1 MNQGYSA
8 KKGRAFCC
16 SLSGL
21 NLAFSRPA
29 RWASF
34 FQSLGLFFLSLI
46 LIFSFFSQA
55 KLLYASDPSAEPG
68 FMPLHLP
75 DREKL
80 PSSSDSFFGPDLNP
94 VSLSTQERLVC
105 SPDSSFPFSLE
116 SGAKQSFQAQSSP
129 DWPRLVPQIRQ
140 FIETSMKEMGVP
152 GLALAVVHDQKIVLV
167 EGFGFREVSQQI
179 PVTPT
184 TRFVLGSTTKAFT
197 TLAMA
202 MLVDEG
208 KMSWDEP
215 VRTYLPEFALKDEW
229 ATLRA
234 TPRDLVTH
242 RTGLPRHD
250 LVWSGASLSPEE
262 IVRVLRF
269 LEPSRDF
276 RSAYQY
282 NNLMFITAGVLVSRV
297 AGLPWE
303 DFLKQ
308 KIFLPLGM
316 KNSGCTL
323 SEYLSSAEYSLAYSR
338 RGEKFEPIAFPSPEK
353 KIMFGPRASGSVF
366 STAEDMVRW
375 LLFQLNEGE
384 IEGRRL
390 ISRARFREMH
400 TPQIVRPA
408 SPEEAP
414 EIEHPSYGL
423 GWMIDAYRGH
433 YRVHHGGSTMGFS
446 SYVVLFPREKFGVA
460 ILSNLNSNLPAILC
474 HYISDLALN
483 LPPVDWKKK
492 LSSRAGTP
500 PSPRTAPASEAKPV
514 RPLTD
519 YAGEYIHPAYGL
531 IKIEVDGSKLVFI
544 FREEKIEL
552 QPSGPDLFR
561 PKEASFSR
569 YPLRF
574 ISNNQGT
581 ITSVAI
587 PLEPAV
593 GEIIFVKIKK
603 EN

>member
-1 MNQGYSA
+1 MGQGDSF
-8 KKGRAFCC
+8 KKERHFC
-16 SLSGL
+16 SFKFSL
-21 NLAFSRPA
+21 NLVFNRSAGFTAFFHFLA
-29 RWASF
+29 
-34 FQSLGLFFLSLI
+34 LFFLSLI
-46 LIFSFFSQA
+46 LIFPLSSHA
-55 KLLYASDPSAEPG
+55 KLPYSLDSSAEPSCQ
-68 FMPLHLP
+68 PLHIP
-75 DREKL
+75 GREKL
-80 PSSSDSFFGPDLNP
+80 PFSPGSLSEPDLNP
-94 VSLSTQERLVC
+94 VYPPTQEKLL
-105 SPDSSFPFSLE
+105 SASDSGFPFSLE
-116 SGAKQSFQAQSSP
+116 YGGGQAVQAQSQP

-152 GLALAVVHDQKIVLV
+152 GLALAIVHDQKIVLV
-167 EGFGFREVSQQI
+167 EGFGLREVSQQI
-179 PVTPT
+179 PVTPA

-208 KMSWDEP
+208 RMSWDEP

-250 LVWSGASLSPEE
+250 LVWNGASLDPEE

-282 NNLMFITAGVLVSRV
+282 NNLMFITAGVLISKV
-297 AGLPWE
+297 AGFPWE
-303 DFLKQ
+303 EFLKQ

-316 KNSGCTL
+316 RSSGCTL
-323 SEYLSSAEYSLAYSR
+323 SEYLASAEYSLAYNR

-408 SPEEAP
+408 SPEDVP
-414 EIEHPSYGL
+414 EVEHPSYGL

-433 YRVHHGGSTMGFS
+433 YRVYHGGSTMGFS

-460 ILSNLNSNLPAILC
+460 ILTNLNSNLPVILS
-474 HYISDLALN
+474 HYLSDLALG
-483 LPPVDWKKK
+483 LPSIDWKKK
-492 LSSRAGTP
+492 LNFRAGVQ
-500 PSPRTAPASEAKPV
+500 PSPKTVPASEVKPA
-514 RPLTD
+514 RLLTD
-519 YAGEYIHPAYGL
+519 YAGEYTHPAYGQ
-531 IKIEVDGSKLVFI
+531 IKIEVDGHKIFFI

-552 QPSGPDLFR
+552 QASGPDLFR

-574 ISNNQGT
+574 VSNNQGT

>member
-1 MNQGYSA
+1 MGQGYSF
-8 KKGRAFCC
+8 KKERHF
-16 SLSGL
+16 SSFKSSL
-21 NLAFSRPA
+21 NLAFNRSA
-29 RWASF
+29 GFTAF
-34 FQSLGLFFLSLI
+34 FHFLGLFLLSLI
-46 LIFSFFSQA
+46 LIFPFFSQA
-55 KLLYASDPSAEPG
+55 KLLYSSDPSAEPN
-68 FMPLHLP
+68 FKHLHLP
-75 DREKL
+75 GREKL
-80 PSSSDSFFGPDLNP
+80 PFSAGSLSEPDLNP
-94 VSLSTQERLVC
+94 VYPPTLEKLLSVSDLG
-105 SPDSSFPFSLE
+105 SPFSLE
-116 SGAKQSFQAQSSP
+116 YGGGQGVQAQSKP
-129 DWPRLVPQIRQ
+129 DWPRLIPQIRQ

-152 GLALAVVHDQKIVLV
+152 GLALAIVHDQKVVLV
-167 EGFGFREVSQQI
+167 EGFGLREVSQQI
-179 PVTPT
+179 PVTGT

-229 ATLRA
+229 ATLRS

-250 LVWSGASLSPEE
+250 LVWSGASLGPED

-308 KIFLPLGM
+308 KIFLPLGRR
-316 KNSGCTL
+316 NSGCTL
-323 SEYLSSAEYSLAYSR
+323 SEYLASSEYSLAYNR
-338 RGEKFEPIAFPSPEK
+338 RGEKFEPLPFPSPDK

-390 ISRARFREMH
+390 ISRARFKEMH
-400 TPQIVRPA
+400 TPQIIRPA

-414 EIEHPSYGL
+414 EVEHPSYGL

-460 ILSNLNSNLPAILC
+460 ILSNLNSNLPAILG
-474 HYISDLALN
+474 HYLSDLALG
-483 LPPVDWKKK
+483 LAPVDWKKK
-492 LSSRAGTP
+492 LTSRAGIQ
-500 PSPRTAPASEAKPV
+500 PSLKIAPASEAKPV
-514 RPLTD
+514 RPLAE
-519 YAGEYIHPAYGL
+519 YAGEYVHPAYGQ
-531 IKIEVDGSKLVFI
+531 IKIEVDGPKLFFI

-574 ISNNQGT
+574 VSNNQGT

>member
-1 MNQGYSA
+1 MGQGYSF
-8 KKGRAFCC
+8 KKERHFCC
-16 SLSGL
+16 FKSSL
-21 NLAFSRPA
+21 NLAFNRSAGFTAPFHFLA
-29 RWASF
+29 
-34 FQSLGLFFLSLI
+34 LFFLSLI
-46 LIFSFFSQA
+46 VIFPLSSHT
-55 KLLYASDPSAEPG
+55 KLPYSSDPSAEPN
-68 FMPLHLP
+68 FKHLHFP
-75 DREKL
+75 AREKL
-80 PSSSDSFFGPDLNP
+80 PFSSGSLSEPDLNP
-94 VSLSTQERLVC
+94 VYLPPQEKLHLASDSGSLF
-105 SPDSSFPFSLE
+105 SPE
-116 SGAKQSFQAQSSP
+116 SGAEQSVGVQSKP
-129 DWPRLVPQIRQ
+129 DWSRLVPQIRQ
-140 FIETSMKEMGVP
+140 FIESSMKEMGVP
-152 GLALAVVHDQKIVLV
+152 GLALAIVHDQKIVLV
-167 EGFGFREVSQQI
+167 EGFGFREISERI
-179 PVTPT
+179 PVTRT
-184 TRFVLGSTTKAFT
+184 TRFILGSTTKAFT

-229 ATLRA
+229 ATLRS

-250 LVWSGASLSPEE
+250 LVWSGASLGPEE

-276 RSAYQY
+276 RSTYQY
-282 NNLMFITAGVLVSRV
+282 NNLMFITAGVLIARV

-303 DFLKQ
+303 EFLKQ

-316 KNSGCTL
+316 RNSGCSL
-323 SEYLSSAEYSLAYSR
+323 SEYLASAEYSLAYNQ
-338 RGEKFEPIAFPSPEK
+338 RGEKFEPIAFPSPDK

-384 IEGRRL
+384 IEGKRL
-390 ISRARFREMH
+390 ISKARFKEMH

-408 SPEEAP
+408 SPGEAP
-414 EIEHPSYGL
+414 EIEHQSYGL

-446 SYVVLFPREKFGVA
+446 SYVALFPREKFGVA
-460 ILSNLNSNLPAILC
+460 ILSNLNSNLPVILSN
-474 HYISDLALN
+474 YLSDLALG

-492 LSSRAGTP
+492 FSSRARIP
-500 PSPRTAPASEAKPV
+500 PSPKPAPASEVKPV
-514 RPLTD
+514 RPLAD
-519 YAGEYIHPAYGL
+519 YAGEYTHPAYGQ
-531 IKIEVDGSKLVFI
+531 IRIEVDGQKLFFI

-561 PKEASFSR
+561 PKEASFRR

-574 ISNNQGT
+574 VSNNQGV

-593 GEIIFVKIKK
+593 GEIIFIKIRN

>member
-1 MNQGYSA
+1 MVEGYYV
-8 KKGRAFCC
+8 KKGR
-16 SLSGL
+16 LSSFSRSRL
-21 NLAFSRPA
+21 NLAFIRSA
-29 RWASF
+29 GLVAF
-34 FQSLGLFFLSLI
+34 FQFLGLFFLSLI
-46 LIFSFFSQA
+46 LIFSLFSQA
-55 KLLYASDPSAEPG
+55 KLLYSSDPSAESSFKP
-68 FMPLHLP
+68 FHFP
-75 DREKL
+75 DQEKS
-80 PSSSDSFFGPDLNP
+80 PSYRGSLSEPDLNP
-94 VSLSTQERLVC
+94 VYFPHQEKILS
-105 SPDSSFPFSLE
+105 SSDSGSPFSLE
-116 SGAKQSFQAQSSP
+116 SGGEQSVQAPFKP
-129 DWPRLVPQIRQ
+129 DWPRLIPQIRQ

-250 LVWSGASLSPEE
+250 LVWSGASLGPEE

-308 KIFLPLGM
+308 KIFLPLHM
-316 KNSGCTL
+316 RNSGCTL
-323 SEYLSSAEYSLAYSR
+323 SEYLASAEYSLAYNR
-338 RGEKFEPIAFPSPEK
+338 RGEKFEPIAFPSPDK

-384 IEGRRL
+384 IEGKRL
-390 ISRARFREMH
+390 ISRARFKEMH
-400 TPQIVRPA
+400 TPQIIRPA

-414 EIEHPSYGL
+414 EIQHPSYGL
-423 GWMIDAYRGH
+423 GWMIDSYRGH

-446 SYVVLFPREKFGVA
+446 SYVTLFPEEKFGVA
-460 ILSNLNSNLPAILC
+460 ILTNLNSNLPAILSN
-474 HYISDLALN
+474 YMSDLALG

-500 PSPRTAPASEAKPV
+500 PSPQTVPASEVQPV
-514 RPLTD
+514 RPLAD
-519 YAGEYIHPAYGL
+519 YAGEYTHPAYGQ
-531 IKIEVDGSKLVFI
+531 IKIEVDGHKLFFI
-544 FREEKIEL
+544 FREQKIEL

-574 ISNNQGT
+574 VSNNQGT